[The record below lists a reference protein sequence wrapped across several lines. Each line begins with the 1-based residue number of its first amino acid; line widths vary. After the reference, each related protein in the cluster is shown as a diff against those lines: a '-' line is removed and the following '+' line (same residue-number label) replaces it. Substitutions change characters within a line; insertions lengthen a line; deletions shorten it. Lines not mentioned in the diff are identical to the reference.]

1 MPEQPLPSN
10 WGRDTVVGVSRL
22 RTERLVNLV
31 ICLLSTRRFLT
42 AEKIAATVP
51 GYAHDPTDTRAH
63 EAFQRKFERDKAE
76 LRRLGVPLE
85 TGTNSVFDGD
95 QGYRIARRDYELPE
109 IELSPD
115 EAAVLGAAARLWQ
128 HSKLASDA
136 GDGLWK
142 LRAAGVDIRGGEE
155 PEVAPVLSVD
165 EAFTPI
171 MSAVRDRREIRF
183 EYLGKTDDSSAKRKL
198 QPWGV
203 ACHRGRWYVV
213 GFDLDRDAT
222 RCFRL
227 SRITGQVRTVGKPD
241 AFTVPDDINLL
252 DHVANFHA
260 EAPELPPRRATIL
273 VAPGRAAGVRR
284 RAEQIEPRRADG
296 DRVVVSFHDPR
307 RFAAWLATY
316 GSDVTVLG
324 PPEVRK
330 ELATLLG
337 DIAAKYEVKKEVSI

>member
-1 MPEQPLPSN
+1 M
-10 WGRDTVVGVSRL
+10 SRL

-31 ICLLSTRRFLT
+31 ICLLSSRRYLT

-51 GYAHDPTDTRAH
+51 GYAHDAADTRAH

-85 TGTNSVFDGD
+85 TGTNSVFDSEP
-95 QGYRIARRDYELPE
+95 GYRIARREYELPE
-109 IELSPD
+109 VRLTPD

-128 HSKLASDA
+128 HSKLAADA

-155 PEVAPVLSVD
+155 PDVAPVLTVD
-165 EAFTPI
+165 EAFAPVMT
-171 MSAVRDRREIRF
+171 AVRERREIRF
-183 EYLGKTDDSSAKRKL
+183 EYLGKTDDASAKRRL
-198 QPWGV
+198 QPWGL

-213 GFDLDRDAT
+213 GLDLDRDAT

-227 SRITGQVRTVGKPD
+227 SRITGPVRTAGKAD
-241 AFTVPDDINLL
+241 AYRIPEGVNLL

-260 EAPELPPRRATIL
+260 DVPELPARRATIL

-284 RAEQIEPRRADG
+284 RAEQISARQADG
-296 DRVVVSFHDPR
+296 DRLVLTFHDPR
-307 RFAAWLATY
+307 RFAAWLAGY
-316 GSDVTVLG
+316 GADVTVLE

-330 ELATLLG
+330 ELATLLA
-337 DIAAKYEVKKEVSI
+337 DIAAKYTETASTRHEVTA

>member
-1 MPEQPLPSN
+1 M
-10 WGRDTVVGVSRL
+10 GVSRL

-51 GYAHDPTDTRAH
+51 GYGHDASDTRAH

-85 TGTNSVFDGD
+85 TGTNSVFDAEP
-95 QGYRIARRDYELPE
+95 GYRIARRDYELPE

-128 HSKLASDA
+128 HSKMAADA

-142 LRAAGVDIRGGEE
+142 LRAAGVDIRGGDE

-165 EAFTPI
+165 EAFAPI
-171 MSAVRDRREIRF
+171 MAAVRDRREVRF
-183 EYLGKTDDSSAKRKL
+183 EYLGAGDDASAKRHL

-203 ACHRGRWYVV
+203 VCHRGRWYVV
-213 GFDLDRDAT
+213 GWDRDRAAT

-227 SRITGQVRTVGKPD
+227 SRVTGPVRTGGKAD
-241 AFTVPDDINLL
+241 AFTVPENVNLL
-252 DHVANFHA
+252 DHVASFHSEA
-260 EAPELPPRRATIL
+260 EELPARRATIL
-273 VAPGRAAGVRR
+273 IAPGRAAGLRR
-284 RAEQIEPRRADG
+284 RAEQFEARRPEG
-296 DRVVVSFHDPR
+296 DRVVVSYRDLNSFVR
-307 RFAAWLATY
+307 LLATY
-316 GSDVTVLG
+316 GSDVTVLD

-330 ELATLLG
+330 ELARLLA
-337 DIAAKYEVKKEVSI
+337 DVAAMYRKATR

>member
-1 MPEQPLPSN
+1 M
-10 WGRDTVVGVSRL
+10 GVSRL

-51 GYAHDPTDTRAH
+51 GYRHDASDTRAH

-85 TGTNSVFDGD
+85 TGTNSVFDSEP
-95 QGYRIARRDYELPE
+95 GYRIARRDYELPE
-109 IELSPD
+109 IELTPD

-128 HSKLASDA
+128 HSKLAADA

-142 LRAAGVDIRGGEE
+142 LRAAGVDIRGGDE

-165 EAFTPI
+165 EAFAPV
-171 MSAVRDRREIRF
+171 MAAVRDRREIRF
-183 EYLGKTDDSSAKRKL
+183 EYLGASDDASVKRRL

-203 ACHRGRWYVV
+203 VCHRGRWYVV
-213 GFDLDRDAT
+213 GWDLDRDAT

-227 SRITGQVRTVGKPD
+227 SRITGTVRAGGKVD
-241 AFTVPDDINLL
+241 AFAVPDGVNLL
-252 DHVANFHA
+252 DHVASFHGDV
-260 EAPELPPRRATIL
+260 EELPPRRATVLI
-273 VAPGRAAGVRR
+273 APGRAAGLRR
-284 RAEQIEPRRADG
+284 RAEQFEARRSDG
-296 DRVVVSFHDPR
+296 DRVVITFHDPR
-307 RFAAWLATY
+307 RFAALLATY
-316 GSDVTVLG
+316 GNDVTVLD

-330 ELATLLG
+330 ELARLLA
-337 DIAAKYEVKKEVSI
+337 DIAAKYQEVVR